1 MKLKRKLLLAIAT
14 VAFSLTAQAEDVP
27 KKVYMF
33 GVGASFS
40 DSTVYITD
48 VQEVSAFVSN
58 DSKKFLAGRDQYTY
72 QLKNLL
78 TSTNRMKNPT
88 CATFYALKKDKLEK
102 KREKV
107 LKQFTQQK
115 KKEKEKR

>member
-102 KREKV
+102 KEGKGV
-107 LKQFTQQK
+107 ETIHATKE
-115 KKEKEKR
+115 KEKEKR